1 MIETFIQDLRIGLR
15 VLVKDKGFCA
25 IAVTVLALGIGA
37 VATQFS
43 VVNAV
48 FLRGFS
54 FPNADRMVSVQLID
68 PTSTNFFGVNSQIFS
83 LDYQEIR
90 ETQKS
95 LEMMA
100 AYINGSTVNMTY
112 DGVPQRYTGAYVT
125 DEFMKILGVAPIL
138 GRDFTPAD
146 NTPGAP
152 KVTIISYQLW
162 QRDFGGTNDVIGK
175 AVRLNGKAATIIGVM
190 PPKFAFPINEQLWIP
205 LFNEFVPQPRSIR
218 NAPGNQPAVLALI
231 RKDVSLD
238 QANAEYAGIAKRLAD
253 AYPDT
258 NKAFGTARIQ
268 ELIKTF
274 SPQQLRGLLFV
285 MLAFCVGVLLLA
297 CINVMNMQFARA
309 TLRSKELAIRSS
321 LGASRFRLL
330 RQMLTES
337 LLVAV
342 MGAVLG
348 IGLAFW
354 ATDTLMAAT
363 RNLANPIPAYIVFD
377 LDKAVLAIVV
387 IATVVAAIVSGLI
400 PAWMASSTNAT
411 EALKD
416 SGRGNTGRIVGIIM
430 KALVVFQILVTCLL
444 LIGSLLQLK
453 SILKQGKIDYG
464 YDTQAVLTA
473 RMGLMDGDYP
483 TSAARK
489 LFYDRVARELENHP
503 EIADA
508 SITTRFQM
516 VFSGNGPIE
525 IEGKEYKED
534 RDRPN
539 ANFENISE
547 GYFET
552 LGMQLKQGRDFNAD
566 DSDAKQPVAIVNAG
580 FAAKHFGNEDPI
592 GRRFRTVGNNGTVFG
607 PWRTI
612 VGVVSNVRMT
622 GPFNQGANVDETGF
636 YVPFYSTIFGPALE
650 EPQAPQ
656 FATVII
662 RPEGGI
668 RADTQ
673 ATLLRRE
680 INKVDPNLPLYF
692 VATPKQ
698 NQDGF
703 LGQNKIIATMF
714 SIFGAVAV
722 ILSAAGLYGVM
733 SFAVSQRTQEF
744 GIRMALGANTQKI
757 LSMVMKQGFTQLA
770 IGLGLGLGLALLIA
784 FLGGGAISQQLF
796 EVSPRDP
803 VVYAGVALLITA
815 VAAFSTWFPA
825 RRATR
830 VDPINAL
837 RAE

>member
-1 MIETFIQDLRIGLR
+1 MFETIIQDLRIGLR

-54 FPNADRMVSVQLID
+54 FPNAERLVSVQLID
-68 PTSTNFFGVNSQIFS
+68 PTQTNFFGVNSQIFS

-90 ETQKS
+90 ESQKS
-95 LEMMA
+95 LERMA

-112 DGVPQRYTGAYVT
+112 DGTPQRYTGAYVT
-125 DEFMKILGVAPIL
+125 DEFLRILGVVPIL
-138 GRDFTPAD
+138 GRDFTPED

-152 KVTIISYQLW
+152 KVTIIGHQLW
-162 QRDFGGTNDVIGK
+162 QRDFGGSNDVIGK
-175 AVRLNGKAATIIGVM
+175 AVRLNGKSATIVGVM

-218 NAPGNQPAVLALI
+218 NAPGNTPAVIALI
-231 RKDVSLD
+231 RSDVSLD
-238 QANAEYAGIAKRLAD
+238 QANAEMNGIAKRLAE

-258 NKAFGTARIQ
+258 NKQYGQALVE

-321 LGASRFRLL
+321 LGASRFRLM

-337 LLVAV
+337 LLVAI

-354 ATDTLMAAT
+354 ATDMLMAAT

-377 LDKAVLAIVV
+377 LDKTVLGFVVLA
-387 IATVVAAIVSGLI
+387 TVGAALVSGLI
-400 PAWMASSTNAT
+400 PAWMASSANASD
-411 EALKD
+411 ALKD
-416 SGRGNTGRIVGIIM
+416 SGRGNTGRVVGFIM
-430 KALVVFQILVTCLL
+430 KGLVVFQILVTCLL

-453 SILKQGKIDYG
+453 SILRQGKIDYG

-483 TSAARK
+483 TTEARK
-489 LFYDRVARELENHP
+489 LFYDRVALELENHP
-503 EIADA
+503 EIAEA
-508 SITTRFQM
+508 AITTRFQM

-525 IEGKEYKED
+525 IEGREYKED
-534 RDRPN
+534 RDRPA
-539 ANFENISE
+539 ANFENISP

-552 LGMQLKQGRDFNAD
+552 LGMRIMQGRDFNAD
-566 DSDAKQPVAIVNAG
+566 DTDQKLPVAIVNAG
-580 FAAKHFGNEDPI
+580 FAAKHFGNEDPV

-612 VGVVSNVRMT
+612 IGVASNVRMT
-622 GPFNQGANVDETGF
+622 GPFNQGQNVDETGF
-636 YVPFYSTIFGPALE
+636 YVPFYSTVFGPALE
-650 EPQAPQ
+650 QPQTPQ
-656 FATVII
+656 FATVVI
-662 RPEGGI
+662 RPEAGM
-668 RADTQ
+668 RAETMG
-673 ATLLRRE
+673 TLLRRE
-680 INKVDPNLPLYF
+680 VNKVDPNLPLYF
-692 VATPKQ
+692 VGTPKQ

-733 SFAVSQRTQEF
+733 SFAVNQRTQEF
-744 GIRMALGANTQKI
+744 GIRMALGADALKI
-757 LSMVMKQGFTQLA
+757 LSMVMKQGFVQLA
-770 IGLGLGLGLALLIA
+770 IGLALGLGFALLIA
-784 FLGGGAISQQLF
+784 FLGGAAISEQLF

-803 VVYAGVALLITA
+803 VVYIGVALLITA

-825 RRATR
+825 RRATK